1 MAFSAVKCNLKL
13 YTSIYGSRDC
23 STVSAT
29 GEFREGWQW
38 AVQDEA
44 TKPEAENITRV
55 IGWISRR
62 SLWLAIEPAIQIM
75 RLRVPNVP

>member
-13 YTSIYGSRDC
+13 YTSMYGSRDC

-29 GEFREGWQW
+29 GEFGAGWQW

-44 TKPEAENITRV
+44 AKLESDWLDVEAQSVASHSTSYSNYASEGTCN
-55 IGWISRR
+55 
-62 SLWLAIEPAIQIM
+62 LLY
-75 RLRVPNVP
+75 VP